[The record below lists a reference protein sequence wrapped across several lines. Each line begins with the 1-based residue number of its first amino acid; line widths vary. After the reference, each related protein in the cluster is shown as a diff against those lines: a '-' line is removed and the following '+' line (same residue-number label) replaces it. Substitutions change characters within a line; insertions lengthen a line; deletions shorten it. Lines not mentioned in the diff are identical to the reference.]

1 MKCIAVCP
9 KNLIKMLPAEN
20 TSIVACSNQE
30 KGGSVRKIC
39 DVGCITCNRCVKTC
53 PQNAIKMVN
62 NVAVID
68 PKLCINC
75 GECVEI
81 CPQNCIVEMTKKE
94 IIHS

>member
-1 MKCIAVCP
+1 
-9 KNLIKMLPAEN
+9 
-20 TSIVACSNQE
+20 
-30 KGGSVRKIC
+30 
-39 DVGCITCNRCVKTC
+39 
-53 PQNAIKMVN
+53 MVN